1 MARLLRKNGTGEPEI
16 LELNLGVNHFGRNP
30 ENHFPIDHPTVSS
43 LHCDITLT
51 ADGVLLHDHN
61 STNGTFIDGQPVQQ
75 GVLLA
80 GQTLRLGDV
89 ELFVETTEV
98 RIAIP
103 EIERVIPS
111 PPVVLPDG
119 AMLCP
124 RHPEAMVTH
133 RCTHCHSVL
142 CDDCVTRLRR
152 RGGKTLELCALCS
165 RAVELIVADKPKKK
179 SIFAKFSKLTATIKL
194 PFLRGRKDN

>member
-1 MARLLRKNGTGEPEI
+1 MARLVRKRESGEAEI
-16 LELNLGVNHFGRNP
+16 FELNLGVNQFGRNA
-30 ENHFPIDHPTVSS
+30 ENHFTIEHPTVSS
-43 LHCDITLT
+43 HHCDLTLT
-51 ADGVLLHDHN
+51 ADGVLLHDCD
-61 STNGTFIDGQPVQQ
+61 STNGTFIDGQPIRH

-98 RIAIP
+98 HIAIP
-103 EIERVIPS
+103 EIERVIPA

-124 RHPEAMVTH
+124 RHPEAVVTH

-142 CDDCVTRLRR
+142 CGNCVKQLRR
-152 RGGKTLELCALCS
+152 RGGKTLKLCALCS
-165 RAVELIVADKPKKK
+165 HPVELIGGDAPRKK
-179 SIFAKFSKLTATIKL
+179 SFFTKLSATIKL
-194 PFLRGRKDN
+194 PFLRGKRDD